1 MNENNQN
8 NVNNV
13 NNMNNDE
20 INPSTDINTN
30 TDTNANVGGN
40 IETDSTQDSPQPST
54 ATATGTGTGTVEV
67 AARGELWTV
76 KFSRMATSLYH
87 HGAPVPVV
95 STYNIFVLSSASSY
109 TLSVFLSIYQI
120 FRFSI

>member
-30 TDTNANVGGN
+30 TDTNANIVGN

-54 ATATGTGTGTVEV
+54 ATATAPGTVEV

-109 TLSVFLSIYQI
+109 TLSVFLSIY
-120 FRFSI
+120 

>member
-1 MNENNQN
+1 
-8 NVNNV
+8 
-13 NNMNNDE
+13 MNNDE

-54 ATATGTGTGTVEV
+54 ATAPVTVEV

-109 TLSVFLSIYQI
+109 TLSVFLSIY
-120 FRFSI
+120 